1 MRPLGVGDND
11 MADHKNQH
19 FVPRILLRP
28 FTKNAEGKTIN
39 LYNIRADRLIS
50 DAPVKSQC
58 ARHYWYGED
67 GQFEALLSRLEGMFG
82 LARERV
88 MAGGN
93 SDRDREEISL
103 FMCLQ
108 HWRTAKAAARIRH
121 SIEQMNAN
129 TWVPEKDPVPD
140 DKKLVMRSIRVGIK
154 TRDMLRD
161 LKIRFVENR
170 TSRDFI
176 IADDPAVMLNRFAFE
191 KLGGAGFGVASSG
204 LIFVMP
210 LSPRFSVICYDGLVY
225 SLDVTNGRV
234 VVKSEAAAD
243 AYNDIQCIAAE
254 ENIYF
259 QQWEDGEYVR
269 RRCATAKHKRR
280 PASTVRTFVP
290 DGETE
295 DAEHYRPGTV
305 EEARAAK
312 RSLEAI
318 QFNYLEPDRWIPGLR
333 YRSNLKTFFNRTGV
347 GHVRKREWL
356 YRGHDDPPPDPGE
369 KMQIIRTKLRPSA
382 WTKR

>member
-1 MRPLGVGDND
+1 
-11 MADHKNQH
+11 MADYKNQH

-28 FTKNAEGKTIN
+28 FTKNAEGKSIN
-39 LYNIRADRLIS
+39 LYNVRADRLIPG
-50 DAPVKSQC
+50 APVKSQC

-67 GQFEALLSRLEGMFG
+67 GQLEALLSRFEGMFC

-108 HWRTAKAAARIRH
+108 HWRTAMAAARIRH

-140 DKKLVMRSIRVGIK
+140 DKKLVMRSMRVEIE
-154 TRDMLRD
+154 TRDMLSD

-210 LSPRFSVICYDGLVY
+210 LSPRFSVVCYDGLVY

-243 AYNDIQCIAAE
+243 AYNGIQCIAAE

-259 QQWEDGEYVR
+259 KQWEGEYVR
-269 RRCATAKHKRR
+269 QRFATAKHKRR

-305 EEARAAK
+305 QEARAAK
-312 RSLEAI
+312 RSLESV
-318 QFNYLEPDRWIPGLR
+318 QFNYPEPDQWIPGLR
-333 YRSNLKTFFNRTGV
+333 YRSKPKTFTNGTGV

-356 YRGHDDPPPDPGE
+356 
-369 KMQIIRTKLRPSA
+369 RPSA

>member
-1 MRPLGVGDND
+1 

-19 FVPRILLRP
+19 FVPRVLLRA
-28 FTKNAEGKTIN
+28 FTKNAEDRSIN
-39 LYNIRADRLIS
+39 LYNIRADRLIP
-50 DAPVKSQC
+50 DAPVKGQC

-67 GQFEALLSRLEGMFG
+67 GQLEALLSRLEGMFG
-82 LARERV
+82 LARARV

-103 FMCLQ
+103 FMCVQ
-108 HWRTAKAAARIRH
+108 QWRTAKAVARKFRH
-121 SIEQMNAN
+121 SIEQMSAN
-129 TWVPEKDPVPD
+129 MWTPEKEPVPD
-140 DKKLVMRSIRVGIK
+140 DKKLLMSSMRFGMKS
-154 TRDMLRD
+154 RDMLRD

-191 KLGGAGFGVASSG
+191 KLGGSAFGVASSG

-210 LSPRFSVICYDGLVY
+210 MAPRFSVICYDGLVY
-225 SLDVTNGRV
+225 SLDVANGRV
-234 VVKSEAAAD
+234 VLKSEAAVD

-259 QQWEDGEYVR
+259 HHSEDGEYVR
-269 RRCATAKHKRR
+269 RRFAAVKHKRR
-280 PASTVRTFVP
+280 PASIARTFVP

-305 EEARAAK
+305 DEARAAK
-312 RSLEAI
+312 RSLVGV
-318 QFNYLEPDRWIPGLR
+318 QFNYPEPDRWIPGLR
-333 YRSNLKTFFNRTGV
+333 YRSKPTTFFNGTGI
-347 GHVRKREWL
+347 GYVRKREWL
-356 YRGHDDPPPDPGE
+356 YRGRDDAHPDPGE
-369 KMQIIRTKLRPSA
+369 KMQIIRTKPRPSA